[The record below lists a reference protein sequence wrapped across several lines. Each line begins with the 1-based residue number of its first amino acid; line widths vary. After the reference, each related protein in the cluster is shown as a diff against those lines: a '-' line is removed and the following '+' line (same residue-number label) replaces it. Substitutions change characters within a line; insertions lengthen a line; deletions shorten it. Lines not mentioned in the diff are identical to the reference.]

1 MAAAGNRSERP
12 PRLGLHTVGYDN
24 ERNHL
29 EKKDYT
35 ELSEALITFSEIQEL
50 KLVFD
55 SYDSMTQQ

>member
-1 MAAAGNRSERP
+1 M
-12 PRLGLHTVGYDN
+12 
-24 ERNHL
+24 